1 VHEIR
6 EAIRIA
12 DGVLGDLA
20 ERLLKRIVIADAWT
34 WERADDAKVLV
45 EGGQI
50 LRDLHAAAITVRGQL
65 TARDPMSATSG
76 GDQAPRER
84 R

>member
-1 VHEIR
+1 MHEIR

-34 WERADDAKVLV
+34 
-45 EGGQI
+45 
-50 LRDLHAAAITVRGQL
+50 
-65 TARDPMSATSG
+65 
-76 GDQAPRER
+76 
-84 R
+84 